1 MLIYRA
7 HKNLPHSQN
16 MHQLTVTVYGVVH
29 QHPSIHLPLSQSRSR
44 AIIQLVQDGIPP
56 SFRFSRHLARHEVGV
71 QLRLGDEEVE
81 LALLATCLWDEWKEE
96 VSFIPR
102 VHWFFSFWG
111 FCCYI
116 LFSPPVHFWI
126 GHIQLDLANIYI
138 TLLEMWIII
147 PIPQLIYLKTT
158 NKTKQT

>member
-96 VSFIPR
+96 VSFMPR

-111 FCCYI
+111 VGGI
-116 LFSPPVHFWI
+116 LLLHFVQSTSALLNRTYSTWPCKHLH
-126 GHIQLDLANIYI
+126 HITGNVNHYPNSSINL
-138 TLLEMWIII
+138 
-147 PIPQLIYLKTT
+147 PQN
-158 NKTKQT
+158 NK